1 MKEKI
6 IDLINALEEL
16 KTVFIVPKLFISN
29 YFHDLRSRI
38 DLSVIKFN
46 LNNNSLNSDEFL
58 KKINENWMQMIQK
71 LESLEQECY
80 KNCDQMNAFL
90 SKQAKE
96 AIISIKAEICQE
108 KKDFSQIEQL
118 IYDNRFKIEKFLLL
132 NRSVIFIDKE
142 NCKMDQ
148 IFNDMNT
155 NVTFGRLII
164 VQNDYYGTKGIN
176 YLFK

>member
-46 LNNNSLNSDEFL
+46 LNNNPLNSDEFL

-80 KNCDQMNAFL
+80 KNCDQMNASYL
-90 SKQAKE
+90 SKLKMQSYQLKP
-96 AIISIKAEICQE
+96 KYV
-108 KKDFSQIEQL
+108 KKK
-118 IYDNRFKIEKFLLL
+118 KILHKS
-132 NRSVIFIDKE
+132 N
-142 NCKMDQ
+142 N
-148 IFNDMNT
+148 
-155 NVTFGRLII
+155 
-164 VQNDYYGTKGIN
+164 
-176 YLFK
+176 